1 MCFFAL
7 GNSDF
12 KLKISEPD
20 TSVAL
25 KKKINATLVSVSEI
39 LSLKSLLQSAKKHIY
54 ICMLSYFNKLLM
66 YMASKALIY

>member
-1 MCFFAL
+1 MYFI
-7 GNSDF
+7 
-12 KLKISEPD
+12 K
-20 TSVAL
+20 TSL
-25 KKKINATLVSVSEI
+25 NLIWKKKINATLVSVSEI